1 MATLLEGM
9 VHELGQHSTAEKSA
23 LTMAARCCTWSPNVG
38 LVEWQ
43 CCIVWVQGLDG
54 EATEP
59 MVNELKEQEAAEA
72 GSEEEFAVARALLE
86 GSFLPQLLQRLQACE
101 TVGYQESAEST
112 LLLRLLH
119 QATHVDVSPEFAI
132 S

>member
-1 MATLLEGM
+1 
-9 VHELGQHSTAEKSA
+9 
-23 LTMAARCCTWSPNVG
+23 
-38 LVEWQ
+38 
-43 CCIVWVQGLDG
+43 
-54 EATEP
+54 

-119 QATHVDVSPEFAI
+119 QATHVDVSPF
-132 S
+132 